1 MHASA
6 QRKSLRPAPLH
17 SFILQNEFQH
27 CDERP
32 GLGLARQ
39 VQSHTGTET
48 RRVMP
53 NPVDASTQ
61 GVKKK
66 KKFWSDGQKRP
77 KQVRHEERSHG
88 KMKHSFGRTGA
99 EGQKGR
105 VLRMRRKYYI
115 CQRAQ
120 RAAACMM
127 E

>member
-1 MHASA
+1 
-6 QRKSLRPAPLH
+6 
-17 SFILQNEFQH
+17 
-27 CDERP
+27 
-32 GLGLARQ
+32 
-39 VQSHTGTET
+39 
-48 RRVMP
+48 MP

-88 KMKHSFGRTGA
+88 KMKRSFGRIGA

-105 VLRMRRKYYI
+105 VLRMRRKILHLPEGSESGGLHDGVTY
-115 CQRAQ
+115 
-120 RAAACMM
+120 